1 MCVPLNWIRTT
12 KTTERLSK
20 VSEPSL
26 SCLMWILLMI
36 KKKNN
41 CKPTTIYWKYWK
53 WSSVRAVLCN
63 LCVWL
68 RCVLW
73 AYRFGSR
80 RPFECRRR
88 WWKSNFKISSYDT
101 IRAMAMANIQRNT
114 KNDWAFSRYV
124 RLIYLSMLS
133 SECFNFVV
141 SSCLQRLP
149 FFLFYAKNSLNHIAE
164 LNAKRAKDVHNNS
177 HQFSAKYGVT
187 PYSDL
192 TENEFLSLHLSKPI
206 ALRTKMNQSTDDGS
220 NGPATITTND
230 GRPLTDYEKYNYV
243 YADKKRVEHAL
254 PDKIDWWVDSSL
266 SPFAGVQW
274 TNEHLF
280 YSRRDKNYV
289 PSVRKQGLCGACWA
303 YSIISNIESQLAI
316 QNVTQASLSIQ
327 QMIDCA
333 KDGNTGCSGGNACD
347 LLEWL
352 TANKVKIETESEY
365 PMLEEGSGD
374 CKADPNPKEFYQIV
388 DFKCF
393 R

>member
-1 MCVPLNWIRTT
+1 
-12 KTTERLSK
+12 
-20 VSEPSL
+20 
-26 SCLMWILLMI
+26 
-36 KKKNN
+36 
-41 CKPTTIYWKYWK
+41 
-53 WSSVRAVLCN
+53 
-63 LCVWL
+63 
-68 RCVLW
+68 
-73 AYRFGSR
+73 
-80 RPFECRRR
+80 
-88 WWKSNFKISSYDT
+88 
-101 IRAMAMANIQRNT
+101 MANIQRNT

-254 PDKIDWWVDSSL
+254 PEKIDW
-266 SPFAGVQW
+266 
-274 TNEHLF
+274 
-280 YSRRDKNYV
+280 
-289 PSVRKQGLCGACWA
+289 
-303 YSIISNIESQLAI
+303 
-316 QNVTQASLSIQ
+316 
-327 QMIDCA
+327 
-333 KDGNTGCSGGNACD
+333 
-347 LLEWL
+347 
-352 TANKVKIETESEY
+352 
-365 PMLEEGSGD
+365 
-374 CKADPNPKEFYQIV
+374 
-388 DFKCF
+388 
-393 R
+393 